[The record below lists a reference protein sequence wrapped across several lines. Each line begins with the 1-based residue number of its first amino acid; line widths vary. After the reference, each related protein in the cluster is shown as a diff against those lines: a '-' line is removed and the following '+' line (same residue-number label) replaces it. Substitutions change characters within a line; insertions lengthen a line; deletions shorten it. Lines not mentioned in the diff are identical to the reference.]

1 MNMVQVVEER
11 EALVACSDQS
21 MRIGVT
27 IWDME
32 TGEKMFHIPTCCS
45 PPLGLLCLRNQFLVA
60 SQLNKHGSIGG
71 GSIVVWPLN
80 KPHQPIMNNTVEAIG
95 PLSCTKDGIYL
106 VGGGLSGNAYIW
118 NVING
123 KLLKTWTAHYKSLK
137 HIIFSND
144 DSLLVSGSADGMLCV
159 WSMIRLLD
167 VEESESWNPLLHH
180 LPGHMSSITGLLATP
195 CNGYSF
201 IISSAL
207 DGTCKVWD
215 FMTGKLVQTQ
225 GYPLAITCITLHQVE
240 SLLFCGAENGTIFVN
255 KLDIGLEE
263 GLNSIIRGNQSHE
276 LKGHSGAIIAMTS
289 SRTGLISSSED
300 CTICIWN
307 VINRTITRRFNL
319 EKAKVTNLVVI
330 LRSSILSTL
339 NHTRGSNQ
347 YNVSP
352 LGKSPLQ
359 INGHNETTSLHS
371 LCRLFQEKQTYID
384 LRSTGLLR
392 QNISDSQKTHVSMA
406 MTLQMKVD
414 RNIENRSWATKM
426 AKHVMVINRQM
437 KSRLLDLIHR
447 RLFCTNKI
455 NLQKTGMMNM
465 IGMMS
470 RKQRQG
476 IKKSFKMEQGNES
489 ESALE
494 AKTLVKFTG

>member
-319 EKAKVTNLVVI
+319 EKAAKVTNLVVI

-455 NLQKTGMMNM
+455 NLQKTGMM
-465 IGMMS
+465 S